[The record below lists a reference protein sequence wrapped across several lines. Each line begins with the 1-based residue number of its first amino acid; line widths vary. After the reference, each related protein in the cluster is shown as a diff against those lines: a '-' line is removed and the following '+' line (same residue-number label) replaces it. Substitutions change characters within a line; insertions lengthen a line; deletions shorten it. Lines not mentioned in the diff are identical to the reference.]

1 MLQVLFQL
9 LKSRFSNGVGSGP
22 VFVEEFLPLRVSRV
36 ITCAHPMP
44 LRSKI
49 PVFAVVFCA
58 AGFVLAAQKTLKVD
72 IDLVMMS
79 VAVSDSA
86 NRLVTD
92 LRAES
97 FQIFEDK
104 VEQKIQYF
112 SSEAAPLS
120 LGIVFDI
127 SHSMQKKLDF
137 ARDAA
142 VKFLETGTP
151 EDEYFLVEFS
161 NRAKVAEGFTTDIK
175 RLRDRL
181 SFAPAEGATALYDA
195 VYLGLAQLKRG
206 QNPKKALLLITDG
219 EDNHSR
225 YSRGDIR
232 EFVREADAQI
242 YVIDLGRA
250 LVGDLAEMTGGH
262 SYRTSVKDLEETCEK
277 IARELKS
284 QYVIGYESTN
294 TNKDGKFRKVR
305 VRVTP
310 PAGMGKLSV
319 RTREG
324 YFARER

>member
-1 MLQVLFQL
+1 M
-9 LKSRFSNGVGSGP
+9 
-22 VFVEEFLPLRVSRV
+22 
-36 ITCAHPMP
+36 T

-49 PVFAVVFCA
+49 PLFAVVFFA
-58 AGFVLAAQKTLKVD
+58 AGFVLTAQKTLKVD

-79 VAVSDSA
+79 VAVTDSA

-92 LRAES
+92 LKADR
-97 FQIFEDK
+97 FQLFEDK

-112 SSEAAPLS
+112 SSESAPVS

-161 NRAKVAEGFTTDIK
+161 NRAKVAEGFTTDIS

-181 SFAPAEGATALYDA
+181 SFAPAAGSTALYDA

-206 QNPKKALLLITDG
+206 QHPKKALLLITDG

-250 LVGDLAEMTGGH
+250 LIGELAEMTGGH
-262 SYRTSVKDLEETCEK
+262 SYRTSVADLEDTCEK
-277 IARELKS
+277 IALALKS

-294 TNKDGKFRKVR
+294 SNKDGKFRKVR

-310 PAGMGKLSV
+310 PAGMTKLSV
-319 RTREG
+319 RSREG
-324 YFARER
+324 YFARN